1 MADTDPA
8 LQVRETPLVALHP
21 APDNPRKITPERL
34 EQLKRSL
41 EADREMLAVRP
52 LIALPDGT
60 VVCGNQRLRAAQ
72 ALGWETI
79 PAVFVDLDERRAKEW
94 MLRDNNEFGEWVPD
108 DLASILAELRLDG
121 ADLDL
126 LGFNER
132 ELQQLLDRATQ
143 TPGLTDPDDVPPLP
157 EEPLTRPGDLYALGE
172 HRVLCG
178 DATNPDD
185 VAMVMGG
192 RQAACMWTDPP
203 YGVAYEGGTK
213 EHLTLRNDR
222 PETLEALL
230 AESFTAADQVL
241 APGAAIYVCH
251 PAGALSLT
259 FGQQFLARGWR
270 LHQTLVWVKDAFVLG
285 RSDYH
290 YRHEPVLF
298 GYRPAEAGRRGRGSR
313 GWYGGN
319 DAASVFEVARPKA
332 SPDHPTAKPVPL
344 ITAMLRNSTRT
355 GEVVLDPFLG
365 SGSTLVA
372 CEELGRVCCG
382 LELDPR
388 YVDVVVKRWET
399 FTRKKAERVAAR
411 DEVGAAEAKLAAM
424 GLGKVVLR

>member
-1 MADTDPA
+1 MADTETA
-8 LQVRETPLVALHP
+8 LQVRETPLLSLHP

-72 ALGWETI
+72 ALGWESI

-94 MLRDNNEFGEWVPD
+94 MLRDNNAFGEWEKD
-108 DLASILAELRLDG
+108 DLATLLDSLRAEG

-126 LGFNER
+126 VGFDER
-132 ELQQLLDRATQ
+132 ELQQLLDSLGKQ
-143 TPGLTDPDDVPPLP
+143 GGLTDPDDVPPLP
-157 EEPLTRPGDLYALGE
+157 DEPTTHPGDLYVMGE

-178 DATNPDD
+178 DATNADD
-185 VAMVMGG
+185 VAMVMDG
-192 RQAACMWTDPP
+192 RQASCMSTDPP
-203 YGVAYEGGTK
+203 YGVEYEGGTK
-213 EHLTLRNDR
+213 EHLTIRNDR

-230 AESFTAADQVL
+230 RESFTAADQVL

-270 LHQTLVWVKDAFVLG
+270 LHQTLVWVKDSIVLG

-290 YRHEPVLF
+290 YKHEPVLF
-298 GYRPAEAGRRGRGSR
+298 GYKPAEAGRRGRGSR

-319 DAASVFEVARPKA
+319 DAASVFEVRRPKA

-344 ITAMLRNSTRT
+344 VSAMLKNSTRT
-355 GEVVLDPFLG
+355 GDVVLDPFLG

-372 CEELGRVCCG
+372 CEELGRC
-382 LELDPR
+382 
-388 YVDVVVKRWET
+388 
-399 FTRKKAERVAAR
+399 AA
-411 DEVGAAEAKLAAM
+411 GWSWTPATWTWW
-424 GLGKVVLR
+424 

>member
-1 MADTDPA
+1 MAAPA
-8 LQVRETPLVALHP
+8 EPDLAIRETPLAALHP

-34 EQLKRSL
+34 AQLKRSL

-52 LIALPDGT
+52 LIALLDGT

-79 PAVFVDLDERRAKEW
+79 PAVVVDLDDRRAKEW
-94 MLRDNNEFGEWVPD
+94 MLRDNNQFGEWVPE
-108 DLASILAELRLDG
+108 DLAGLLDSLRLDG

-126 LGFNER
+126 LGFDER
-132 ELQQLLDRATQ
+132 ELQQLLDRATKGI
-143 TPGLTDPDDVPPLP
+143 GLTDPDDVPPLP
-157 EEPLTRPGDLYALGE
+157 DEPITKPGDLYVLGD

-178 DATNPDD
+178 DATNRDD
-185 VAMVMGG
+185 VAMVMDG
-192 RQAACMWTDPP
+192 RQSACMWTDPP
-203 YGVAYEGGTK
+203 YGVSYQGGTK
-213 EHLTLRNDR
+213 EHLTLKNDR

-230 AESFTAADQVL
+230 AESFMAADQVL
-241 APGAAIYVCH
+241 APGAAVYVCH

-270 LHQTLVWVKDAFVLG
+270 LHQTLVWVKDSIVLG

-298 GYRPAEAGRRGRGSR
+298 GYKPAEAGRRGRGSR

-319 DAASVFEVARPKA
+319 DAGSVFEVPRPRA

-355 GEVVLDPFLG
+355 GDVVLDPYLG
-365 SGSTLVA
+365 SGSTLIA

-388 YVDVVVKRWET
+388 YVDVVVKRWEH
-399 FTRKKAERVAAR
+399 FTGQKAECVK
-411 DEVGAAEAKLAAM
+411 GS
-424 GLGKVVLR
+424 GT

>member
-1 MADTDPA
+1 MLSGTLDPA
-8 LQVRETPLVALHP
+8 QVEQVPLCALQA
-21 APDNPRKITPERL
+21 APWNPRTIKDERFQNL
-34 EQLKRSL
+34 CKSVA
-41 EADREMLAVRP
+41 ADPDFLWLRPILAT
-52 LIALPDGT
+52 ADGT
-60 VVCGNQRLRAAQ
+60 IFAGNMRYRAAQ
-72 ALGWETI
+72 QLGWAEV
-79 PAVFVDLDERRAKEW
+79 PAVLVDIPEQLARERA
-94 MLRDNNEFGEWVPD
+94 LRDNAQWGEWEED
-108 DLASILAELRLDG
+108 DLATLLAELRVDG
-121 ADLDL
+121 SELDL
-126 LGFNER
+126 LGFDER
-132 ELQQLLDRATQ
+132 ELQQLLDRAT
-143 TPGLTDPDDVPPLP
+143 TGIGLTDPDDVPPLL
-157 EEPLTRPGDLYALGE
+157 EEPVTQPGDLYLLGE

-178 DATNPDD
+178 DATNRDD
-185 VAMVMGG
+185 AAMVMDGKT
-192 RQAACMWTDPP
+192 AACMWTDPP
-203 YGVAYEGGTK
+203 YGVEYQGGTK

-230 AESFTAADQVL
+230 AESFTEADQVL

-290 YRHEPVLF
+290 YKHEPVLF
-298 GYRPAEAGRRGRGSR
+298 GYKLAEAGRRGRGSR

-319 DAASVFEVARPKA
+319 DAASVFEVPRPKA

-355 GEVVLDPFLG
+355 GDVVIDPYLG

-388 YVDVVVKRWET
+388 YVDVVVRRWQQFTGKR
-399 FTRKKAERVAAR
+399 AERYPGSAGSR
-411 DEVGAAEAKLAAM
+411 P
-424 GLGKVVLR
+424 